1 MLLTARPF
9 QTSLRLLPPPS
20 RSYVNSYLSLLRTHE
35 LLGDNRLKF
44 AAQLTEMSEELL
56 TLGKEVEKHRRS
68 SKDLGTRLEKGLAE
82 QEGLVDK
89 VSRFGKAGSVW
100 KALTIL
106 IFLQP
111 SSQPLHRQLLSLAYS
126 SLCLLNSPQ
135 SSPKARARFDTAA
148 EELERL
154 LILKQGES
162 VKDVSVPHSSSAH
175 AGANK
180 RSFGKAMSKLKGPKN
195 AQQIAKQEE
204 EVRSRMGQCSDAYR
218 SQVLGAQAV
227 RQEYFGLQ
235 LPRILRVSLL
245 VSVLASLE
253 PLD

>member
-1 MLLTARPF
+1 LTLSSF
-9 QTSLRLLPPPS
+9 PPPF
-20 RSYVNSYLSLLRTHE
+20 RSYVTSYLSLLRTHE

-44 AAQLTEMSEELL
+44 AAQLTEMSEELT

-89 VSRFGKAGSVW
+89 VSRFGGADGES
-100 KALTIL
+100 ALT
-106 IFLQP
+106 FP
-111 SSQPLHRQLLSLAYS
+111 RLLSLLRS
-126 SLCLLNSPQ
+126 
-135 SSPKARARFDTAA
+135 SSPCASATPSSFDLLFTHPTRSPRSPPAPTQARARFDTAA

-162 VKDVSVPHSSSAH
+162 VKDVSVPHSSSLS
-175 AGANK
+175 AGPNK

-195 AQQIAKQEE
+195 AQQIAKQED

-235 LPRILRVSLL
+235 LPRILRVSL
-245 VSVLASLE
+245 VASASLFYVG
-253 PLD
+253 LG